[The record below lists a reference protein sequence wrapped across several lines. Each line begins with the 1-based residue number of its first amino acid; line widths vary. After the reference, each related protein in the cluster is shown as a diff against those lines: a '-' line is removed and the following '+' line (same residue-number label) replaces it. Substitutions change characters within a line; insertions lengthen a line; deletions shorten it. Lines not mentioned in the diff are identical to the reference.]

1 MDEEEVS
8 QRISKLALIVA
19 RFWKTRLSKESIESV
34 NREVYATLYT
44 NRNFFEIDS
53 IFPLKK
59 YSF

>member
-19 RFWKTRLSKESIESV
+19 RFWNTRLSKESIESV